1 MTQSAIPTCPDCGA
15 SDWTYDMRGTL
26 CTACGTLRERVKP
39 EGFVSLESMLADFR
53 RKAELVPADIRAQLP
68 EWYEVQLAAETALRD
83 KVHDAFVRGVDR
95 SVADGWP
102 DGDARYVQV
111 WTLNAR
117 LMWADMLVEDLRTRG
132 HILAC
137 PNHGVR
143 GVEVAPELYEP
154 LSFLGMFDTPP
165 LAASWACYCE
175 TCSKSGWIAAQARRM
190 AKGGRPGM
198 VVV

>member
-1 MTQSAIPTCPDCGA
+1 MTGTHCEGCGA
-15 SDWTYDMRGTL
+15 E
-26 CTACGTLRERVKP
+26 REGPPR
-39 EGFVSLESMLADFR
+39 EGFVNLADLLADFR
-53 RKAELVPADIRAQLP
+53 RKAELVPTDIRAQLP

-83 KVHDAFVRGVDR
+83 KLHDAFVRGVDR

-102 DGDARYVQV
+102 DGDARFAQV

-143 GVEVAPELYEP
+143 GVEVTPELYEP

-190 AKGGRPGM
+190 AQSGRKRA
-198 VVV
+198 VAV